1 MGEILSY
8 ELLNNTIQTWLSFLL
23 TTSAALA
30 IAYLFKRLAIARIS
44 KLAARTSFQWDDAL
58 AEGFE
63 TFQGLMQVDRYLDI
77 SDPILS

>member
-30 IAYLFKRLAIARIS
+30 IAYLFKRLLILNLLEQNNDTRPRTVVDMTSTNRMVFLGSQVRI
-44 KLAARTSFQWDDAL
+44 WN
-58 AEGFE
+58 
-63 TFQGLMQVDRYLDI
+63 
-77 SDPILS
+77 